1 LGHWGGIVDEK
12 DMTGSLDKF
21 FVPHCLKLL
30 GSAAEV
36 LFGILVG
43 FGKQR

>member
-1 LGHWGGIVDEK
+1 
-12 DMTGSLDKF
+12 LDKF
-21 FVPHCLKLL
+21 FVLYRFKLL

-36 LFGILVG
+36 LLGIVVG